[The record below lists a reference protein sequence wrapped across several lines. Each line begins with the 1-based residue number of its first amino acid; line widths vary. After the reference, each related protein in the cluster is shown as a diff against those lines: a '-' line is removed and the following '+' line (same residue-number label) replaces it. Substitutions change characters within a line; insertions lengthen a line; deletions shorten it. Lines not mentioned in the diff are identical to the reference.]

1 MRAKWRLFID
11 EYFKNN
17 LKATPAYQKVYNVD
31 DYWSAAASASR
42 LLKSVKVAQEIEK
55 RLKAN
60 QMGADEILSQL
71 SQQARSDLGDFFDIR
86 EEWTYYPLA
95 SYDILDAKE
104 EIDESDPDKPVKRVN
119 YLVRHVVLNAEK
131 LKDPRY
137 SHLLHK
143 FSDSPTRGLGIEIY
157 NKQTALQTL
166 AKIHGMIVDRS
177 DITSGGEPIKADDV
191 GLNRAVSTLADAI
204 REAVSRP
211 DASEDGAL
219 DAAEQASVASPAEPG
234 G

>member
-1 MRAKWRLFID
+1 MRVKWRLFVD

-17 LKATPAYQKVYNVD
+17 LKATLAYQTVYGVE
-31 DYWSAAASASR
+31 DYWVAAANASR
-42 LLKSVKVAQEIEK
+42 LLKNAKVAEEIER

-60 QMGADEILSQL
+60 QMGADEVLSHL
-71 SQQARSDLGDFFDIR
+71 SEQARSDMGDFFEIR
-86 EEWTYYPLA
+86 EEWMYHPLD
-95 SYDILDAKE
+95 SYEILDARE
-104 EIDESDPDKPVKRVN
+104 EIDESNPDKPVRRIN
-119 YLVRHVVLNAEK
+119 YLVRHVVLNTDR

-143 FSDSPTRGLGIEIY
+143 FSDSKNGMGIEIY

-166 AKIHGMIVDRS
+166 AKISGLIVDRA

-204 REAVSRP
+204 REALSGA
-211 DASEDGAL
+211 DASGSGVV
-219 DAAEQASVASPAEPG
+219 DAAEPPTVAGPAEPG